1 MHPRELMCPGNL
13 CVSVD
18 VCQGSFPWTRWE
30 RRLGPRQTWRRP
42 DRRAETRCWVCFPP
56 GPPSTI
62 SGPLR
67 GSCFQVCL
75 ENCPLAV

>member
-42 DRRAETRCWVCFPP
+42 DRRAETRCWVCFTQDHPAP
-56 GPPSTI
+56 SLGPCEDPAF
-62 SGPLR
+62 R
-67 GSCFQVCL
+67 CV
-75 ENCPLAV
+75 